1 MVNFEKDYLYGIQKQ
16 KEILP
21 ILLRDYFG
29 KKDLEETVG
38 RWKKYDFY
46 NDKSI
51 FELKS
56 RKNTKTRYPTTLI
69 TCNKVVSE
77 SGKDLIFL
85 FNFTDQ
91 LCFIKYDEKLFS
103 TFERRLFSRIN
114 ESFDEKDYFYIPIER
129 LTMIKKYE
137 CLI

>member
-1 MVNFEKDYLYGIQKQ
+1 MVNFENDYLYGIQKQ

-21 ILLRDYFG
+21 ILRDYFG
-29 KKDLEETVG
+29 KDLEETVG

-46 NDKSI
+46 SDKSI

-56 RKNTKTRYPTTLI
+56 RKNTKARYPTTLL
-69 TCNKVVSE
+69 TCNKVVSV

-91 LCFIKYDEKLFS
+91 LCYIKYDPDLFS

>member
-1 MVNFEKDYLYGIQKQ
+1 MVNFENDYLYGIQKQ

-21 ILLRDYFG
+21 ILRDHFG
-29 KKDLEETVG
+29 KDLEETVG

-46 NDKSI
+46 SDKSI

-56 RKNTKTRYPTTLI
+56 RKNTKTRYPTTLL

-91 LCFIKYDEKLFS
+91 LCYIKYDPDLFS

>member
-1 MVNFEKDYLYGIQKQ
+1 MVNFENDYLYGIQKQ
-16 KEILP
+16 KEILS
-21 ILLRDYFG
+21 ILRDYFG
-29 KKDLEETVG
+29 LELQETVG

-46 NDKSI
+46 SDKSI

-56 RKNTKTRYPTTLI
+56 RKNTKTRYPTTLL

-85 FNFTDQ
+85 FNFTDE

-114 ESFDEKDYFYIPIER
+114 ESFDEKEYYYIPIER
-129 LTMIKKYE
+129 LTTIKKFE
-137 CLI
+137 CLL

>member
-1 MVNFEKDYLYGIQKQ
+1 MVNFEKDYLYGVQKQ
-16 KEILP
+16 KEILS
-21 ILLRDYFG
+21 ILRDHFG
-29 KKDLEETVG
+29 NDLKETIG

-46 NDKSI
+46 SDKSI

-56 RKNTKTRYPTTLI
+56 RKNTKTRYPTTLL

-85 FNFTDQ
+85 FNFTDE
-91 LCFIKYDEKLFS
+91 LCYIKYDEKVFS

-129 LTMIKKYE
+129 LTTIKKYE
-137 CLI
+137 CL

>member
-1 MVNFEKDYLYGIQKQ
+1 MVNFENDYLYGIQKQ

-21 ILLRDYFG
+21 ILRDHFG
-29 KKDLEETVG
+29 NDLKETVG

-46 NDKSI
+46 SDKSI

-56 RKNTKTRYPTTLI
+56 RKNTKTQYPTTLL
-69 TCNKVVSE
+69 TCNKVVSV

-91 LCFIKYDEKLFS
+91 LCYIKYDPDLFS
-103 TFERRLFSRIN
+103 TFEKRLFSRIN

-129 LTMIKKYE
+129 LTTIKKV
-137 CLI
+137 

>member
-1 MVNFEKDYLYGIQKQ
+1 MVNFENDYLYGIQKQ

-21 ILLRDYFG
+21 ILRDHFG
-29 KKDLEETVG
+29 NDLKETVG

-46 NDKSI
+46 SDKSI

-56 RKNTKTRYPTTLI
+56 RKNRKAQYPTTLL

-91 LCFIKYDEKLFS
+91 LCYIKYDPDLFS

>member
-1 MVNFEKDYLYGIQKQ
+1 MVNFENDYLYGIQKQ
-16 KEILP
+16 IEILP
-21 ILLRDYFG
+21 ILRDYFG
-29 KKDLEETVG
+29 KDLEETVG

-56 RKNTKTRYPTTLI
+56 RKNTKTLYPTTLL
-69 TCNKVVSE
+69 TCNKVVSV

-91 LCFIKYDEKLFS
+91 LCYTHQI
-103 TFERRLFSRIN
+103 
-114 ESFDEKDYFYIPIER
+114 
-129 LTMIKKYE
+129 
-137 CLI
+137 